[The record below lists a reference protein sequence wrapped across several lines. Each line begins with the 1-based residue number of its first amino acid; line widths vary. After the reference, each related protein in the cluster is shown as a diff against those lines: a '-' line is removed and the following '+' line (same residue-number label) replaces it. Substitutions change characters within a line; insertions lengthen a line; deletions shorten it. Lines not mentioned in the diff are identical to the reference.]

1 MNSILK
7 QDVKKS
13 SQIKRIAF
21 PTVTSTSSS
30 LTPSASKSTS
40 NLDVQK
46 NVEKLSEIVK
56 SIKPNAGQSIKPNAG
71 LGNGGNGNGNGNGG
85 NGNGGNGNSIYKSK
99 SSTLSMSEDL
109 INGGPEEESETSI
122 SETITPQGTTSLSFE
137 ETEEESGEQEEQ
149 PLELRKLIA
158 SLQKEPVTK
167 VVSSCDAIIKMNS
180 ECPACVAP
188 IPLLKK
194 TLSEESKFL
203 DQFTDQQ
210 LNIIGLDK
218 NIPEVVISSRT
229 RKIQLIIADPYKMP
243 IDYSL
248 ALDAFNDGELLYVAA
263 NEKIPVQR
271 IPDGFNT
278 RRVLVALILYQRK
291 RSDLIQ
297 NMMLTD
303 DDLRTMV
310 QVIEGCGETP
320 YSFILPRAELEE
332 IIDTGNF
339 PTCNQDFLARWQRY
353 ETLRVLPPSYLESLS
368 YQIPPKQIGNM
379 SPNESYMI
387 ARLLDV
393 PSNPF
398 ELRFAKER
406 NFTRES
412 IKNQYGILVPPT
424 WLVLDYIALN
434 GFEYPTY
441 TEYDEF
447 LMEKLVS
454 IPTLDCKTKYV
465 ERFNDVQIFT
475 ELKNYV
481 PYNSRNEL
489 IKNVLQMMNENGE
502 VYFYSL
508 IEGFENVIFFG
519 NYIESQKL
527 NERDIIDKLD
537 FISVQPY
544 SLEDRLEV
552 LKQTRQLQTLLLNA
566 PVPVSSD
573 PSKQII
579 LLTPGVAAA
588 LARAITNLESNV
600 SLRPYLEMFL
610 QMDKTQIAITRK
622 VLYQKYYYAQT
633 RNSLYVSSLLKSEFY
648 DSIPKVVN
656 INTPNPNTI
665 QNKEAQQL
673 HQDNLYQS
681 ILLFKLFFG
690 HIPHSH
696 MVNNGDRLAATCRI

>member
-1 MNSILK
+1 MSSVLK

-13 SQIKRIAF
+13 NQNRRIAF
-21 PTVTSTSSS
+21 PSLPSQSIPGKTESLQSTTTTGNSSS
-30 LTPSASKSTS
+30 FSLGGGINNKFPNLKAANQDLQKSI
-40 NLDVQK
+40 
-46 NVEKLSEIVK
+46 EKLSEIAK
-56 SIKPNAGQSIKPNAG
+56 NINPS
-71 LGNGGNGNGNGNGG
+71 
-85 NGNGGNGNSIYKSK
+85 NSSLPTETAEQEPIEQENEIYEERQEP
-99 SSTLSMSEDL
+99 LS
-109 INGGPEEESETSI
+109 
-122 SETITPQGTTSLSFE
+122 
-137 ETEEESGEQEEQ
+137 ESGEQIVESSNEEVEESDE
-149 PLELRKLIA
+149 PVELRKLIA

-180 ECPACVAP
+180 SCPACVAP
-188 IPLLKK
+188 IPLMKK

-243 IDYSL
+243 LDYSL
-248 ALDAFNDGELLYVAA
+248 PLDAFNDGELLYVAA

-303 DDLRTMV
+303 DDLRTIV
-310 QVIEGCGETP
+310 HVIEECGETP
-320 YSFILPRAELEE
+320 YSFILPREELEE
-332 IIDTGNF
+332 IVDTGNF
-339 PTCNQDFLARWQRY
+339 PTCNQEFLTRWQRY

-368 YQIPPKQIGNM
+368 FQISPKQIGNM

-387 ARLLDV
+387 ARILDL
-393 PSNPF
+393 PNNPF
-398 ELRFAKER
+398 EIVFAKDR

-412 IKNQYGILVPPT
+412 MKNIQGILVPPT
-424 WLVLDYIALN
+424 WLVLDYVALN
-434 GFEYPTY
+434 GSQYPSY
-441 TEYDEF
+441 KEYDEF

-454 IPTLDCKTKYV
+454 IPTSDCKTKYL

-481 PYNSRNEL
+481 PYNSRKEL
-489 IKNVLQMMNENGE
+489 IKNVLEMMDENGE

-508 IEGFENVIFFG
+508 IPGFEKVVFFG

-527 NERDIIDKLD
+527 TEKDIIDKLD

-544 SLEDRLEV
+544 ALEDKLNV

-566 PVPVSSD
+566 PSGE
-573 PSKQII
+573 IN
-579 LLTPGVAAA
+579 LMTTNVAAA
-588 LARAITNLESNV
+588 LSRAITNLESNTN
-600 SLRPYLEMFL
+600 LRPYLEMFME
-610 QMDKTQIAITRK
+610 MDRNQIAILRK

-648 DSIPKVVN
+648 DSVPKILN

-665 QNKEAQQL
+665 QNREAQQL
-673 HQDNLYQS
+673 HQDSLYQS
-681 ILLFKLFFG
+681 ILLFKLLFG

-696 MVNNGDRLAATCRI
+696 MVDNGDRLAATNRI